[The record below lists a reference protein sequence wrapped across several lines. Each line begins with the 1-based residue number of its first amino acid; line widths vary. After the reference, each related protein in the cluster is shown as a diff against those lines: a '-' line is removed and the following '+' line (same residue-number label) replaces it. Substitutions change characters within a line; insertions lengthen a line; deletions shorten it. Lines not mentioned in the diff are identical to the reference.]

1 MSVKRNG
8 SLLTSCRWLLRFSGG
23 RVIKIRERSE
33 AETEESHAGV
43 GGDSKE
49 RKDHAVEG

>member
-8 SLLTSCRWLLRFSGG
+8 LTSCRWLLRLSGG

-33 AETEESHAGV
+33 AETEESHAGL

-49 RKDHAVEG
+49 IKNHAVEG